1 MTYVIRTVTVYCSSS
16 SELAQHYYDA
26 GAELGC
32 AIASNGWKLVYGGN
46 AIGLMKTVADAVR
59 AAGGKVI
66 GITPQ
71 FFCNKGLE
79 DRLCDE
85 LVITNSMRDRK
96 ALLEERGDAYIA
108 LPGGLGT
115 FEEIFEIIVGKQLA
129 YHNKPIVFLNT
140 AGYWNPMIAMIQSA
154 IEQKF
159 IKPKARNLYF
169 IAATVSQAVDYLRS
183 YIPPALKAD
192 KWFAKGVAPATE

>member
-1 MTYVIRTVTVYCSSS
+1 MNHIRTVTVYCSSS

-26 GAELGC
+26 GAELGR

-46 AIGLMKTVADAVR
+46 AIGLMKAVADAAR

-71 FFCNKGLE
+71 LFCDKGLE
-79 DRLCDE
+79 DRRCDE
-85 LVITNSMRDRK
+85 LVVTNSMRDRK
-96 ALLEERGDAYIA
+96 ALLEERGDAYLA

-129 YHNKPIVFLNT
+129 CHNKPIVFLNI
-140 AGYWNPMIAMIQSA
+140 AGYWNPMIAMIDSA

-169 IAATVSQAVDYLRS
+169 VAATVPQAVDYLRG
-183 YIPPALKAD
+183 YIPPVLKGD
-192 KWFAKGVAPATE
+192 KWFSNGIPPVTE